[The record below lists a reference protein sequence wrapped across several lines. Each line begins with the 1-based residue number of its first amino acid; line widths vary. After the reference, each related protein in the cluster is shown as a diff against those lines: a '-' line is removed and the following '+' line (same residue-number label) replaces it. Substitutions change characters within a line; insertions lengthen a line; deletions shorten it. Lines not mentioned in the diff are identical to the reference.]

1 MPSPRPLTRRLA
13 AMALRVL
20 LVLLA
25 LALLLALVAWRLW
38 PSGLSVQGVSWT
50 RGEGVQVMQLRWQQ
64 AECTLLHAEQVRLR
78 GWRPVEV
85 RVMHAEVSPCPGDD
99 DDLEPGLA
107 LPDLPAFTLDI
118 AALHILQQPPLAVR
132 LTQVDGEWY
141 LVAGH
146 GRSELVL
153 EHDQRA
159 ARWQLAGQVYLPDW
173 DEALLG
179 RIDVHGEGTLG
190 DDHWAGALTLHGH
203 ALGHT
208 AQPQR
213 ASASARATLDQTEW
227 TLEAA
232 LDAPLAL
239 GADWSLAAGQ
249 PLRAAGDLHGVQA
262 LSWQATAAGPPGAV
276 ALTLEAE
283 PDDLLAGHG
292 QMQLSGPSL
301 AGDIPLQWGGGTLTL
316 APSGVAWEGT
326 RVSWASPLTL
336 PMAARGEARLPLTLT
351 HDGLE
356 VVARDSLL
364 QWQGTDWAWQGA
376 LALDGEQAGYRL
388 SAQWRGGVTAQGLS
402 GEPVRVRVQ
411 DDDLQLRATL
421 PVAAMRAP
429 DWSTR
434 ATFEGA
440 WQGTDFSGSV
450 TASQASGDWQGVA
463 NLRSRLPF
471 YDSGGEV
478 EARLPWR
485 FDQQLVVASGASV
498 RVAQGLVDAVL
509 IRPQELVAS
518 TPLRLDQ
525 EGVHGRLQA
534 RAEGLTAARWVLPP
548 IEGPVTLAGQALEAA
563 LRIPAWQSALAVS
576 ARLDEEGARG
586 RVQLSTPLSAP
597 MSRGLPA
604 TLERGQVEAQA
615 DWRWAEVLHVDGE
628 MSLARVTA
636 DFGGIRARGGEG
648 RLRLRWHGEEVWL
661 ESVGPLKL
669 AELDVGA
676 PLRNIQAVVGTNLE
690 DWRLTD
696 IRAEAFGGD
705 ILAPQLHWPSQVYEP
720 IVLTRIDL
728 DRVAALQPDP
738 AVQLS
743 GRVGGYLPIML
754 GRDFVAVQEG
764 RLANEEMLSMM
775 IMPGSGVQ
783 AMAGA
788 NRAVQIALDALG
800 TMLISTFQARLSM
813 SADGWLDAAVT
824 IHGNNPQ
831 QRLPVIFNY
840 THQENILALLRSLR
854 IGDDIQRQ
862 FMQQQR
868 SN

>member
-1 MPSPRPLTRRLA
+1 MSASRRFPVI
-13 AMALRVL
+13 ALRAL
-20 LVLLA
+20 L
-25 LALLLALVAWRLW
+25 LLLALMVLAALVVWRLW
-38 PSGLSVQGVSWT
+38 PAGLAVQGVSWS
-50 RGEGVQVMQLRWQQ
+50 RAEGLQVAQLRWQQ
-64 AECTLLHAEQVRLR
+64 DACTLLRAESLRLR
-78 GWRPVEV
+78 GWRPVTISVADV
-85 RVMHAEVSPCPGDD
+85 RVTPCPADD
-99 DDLEPGLA
+99 AAPLTPGLA
-107 LPDLPAFTLDI
+107 LPDLPALTLDI
-118 AALHILQQPPLAVR
+118 HALHVMTLPPLAVQM
-132 LTQVDGEWY
+132 TQADG
-141 LVAGH
+141 V
-146 GRSELVL
+146 
-153 EHDQRA
+153 
-159 ARWQLAGQVYLPDW
+159 WQLAARQGRSQMALVHDQHASGWQLRGQLYLPDW

-179 RIDVHGEGTLG
+179 RIDLEGAGELG
-190 DDHWAGALTLHGH
+190 EEHWSGDLAVTGH
-203 ALGHT
+203 ALGHA

-213 ASASARATLDQTEW
+213 ASASARLTLAQTRW
-227 TLEAA
+227 TLEAM

-239 GADWSLAAGQ
+239 GADWTLAAQQ
-249 PLRAAGDLHGVQA
+249 PLRAAGDLDSVDE
-262 LSWQATAAGPPGAV
+262 LTWQATASGPPGEV
-276 ALTLEAE
+276 ALALQAE

-292 QMQLSGPSL
+292 RMQLRGPSL
-301 AGDIPLQWGGGTLTL
+301 AGEIPLRWSGGELTL
-316 APSGVAWEGT
+316 APAEVRYATTQVRWTSALTV
-326 RVSWASPLTL
+326 PL
-336 PMAARGEARLPLTLT
+336 AARGEARLPLTVEHEGVQIT
-351 HDGLE
+351 
-356 VVARDSLL
+356 ARDSVL
-364 QWQGTDWAWQGA
+364 QWQGAEWAWQGA
-376 LALDGEQAGYRL
+376 LALEGEQAGYRL
-388 SAQWRGGVTAQGLS
+388 RGHWRGGVTMQGLS
-402 GEPVRVRVQ
+402 GEPLQLSVQ
-411 DDDLQLRATL
+411 GDDLSLRASV
-421 PVAAMRAP
+421 PVTAMRAP
-429 DWSTR
+429 AWSTR

-440 WQGTDFSGSV
+440 WQQTPFSGTA
-450 TASQASGDWQGVA
+450 TASQASGDWRGEA
-463 NLRSRLPF
+463 RLRSRLPF

-478 EARLPWR
+478 DVRLPWR
-485 FDQQLVVASGASV
+485 FAGDFVLDQGSEV
-498 RVAQGLVDAVL
+498 RVAQGLVEAVL
-509 IRPQELVAS
+509 IRPLHLLAS
-518 TPLRLDQ
+518 TPLRLDA
-525 EGVHGRLQA
+525 EGVQGRLQA
-534 RAEGLTAARWVLPP
+534 RSEGLTAARWILPP
-548 IEGPVTLAGQALEAA
+548 VEGPITLAGQSASAD
-563 LRIPAWQSALAVS
+563 LRIPAWQSSMALSVRRDDA
-576 ARLDEEGARG
+576 GAQGTVR
-586 RVQLSTPLSAP
+586 LSTPLSAP

-604 TLERGQVEAQA
+604 TLERGQVEAWA
-615 DWRWAEVLHVDGE
+615 DWRWHDLLRVDGE
-628 MSLARVTA
+628 MTVARLTA
-636 DFGGIRARGGEG
+636 DFGGIRARGGDG
-648 RLRLRWHGEEVWL
+648 RMRLRWHGDDLWL

-676 PLRNIQAVVGTNLE
+676 PLRNIQAQVGTNLD

-705 ILAPQLHWPSQVYEP
+705 ILAPRLHWPSQIYEP

-754 GRDFVAVQEG
+754 GRDFVAVKEG